1 MNARHHYSTHCVR
14 IMLIAVLACALAGC
28 WEEIH
33 YSPPPPTADV
43 AQPTPPPTKELKIEP
58 TGNFADDVATS
69 LGSELESAPPGETAS
84 AVGEPSQTETE
95 EPAQEVV
102 TDSTDNRYAPTPPE
116 SEPTAP
122 PTETVTESATEP
134 ATTDVATEPAAPTPP
149 PASPARSPRRI
160 AWALGSNLSLAAL
173 GNDRAL
179 SAERIA
185 EWFDKSRRLSTLVN
199 ITVADLPMRPPA
211 GQIDP
216 TAPQAMEYL
225 FDQGQ
230 SIGRQLATQFG
241 DDHAALFE
249 LALKSNILLVRYEP
263 QAPVV
268 KALAAAISQAGERAK
283 LPPELYDPLL
293 KQLAEN
299 APAKNVRNAVFDMH
313 AGVDRYLSTAQP

>member
-1 MNARHHYSTHCVR
+1 
-14 IMLIAVLACALAGC
+14 MLIAVLACALAGC

-33 YSPPPPTADV
+33 YSTPPPTSDV
-43 AQPTPPPTKELKIEP
+43 AQPSPPPTKEPKIEP

-69 LGSELESAPPGETAS
+69 LGSEPESAPPGETAS
-84 AVGEPSQTETE
+84 AVGDLSQTEVQ
-95 EPAQEVV
+95 EPPQPLSPVE
-102 TDSTDNRYAPTPPE
+102 STDHRYEPTPPE
-116 SEPTAP
+116 TDP
-122 PTETVTESATEP
+122 PAETITELSSEP

-149 PASPARSPRRI
+149 PASPTRSPRRI

-179 SAERIA
+179 SEDRIA
-185 EWFDKSRRLSTLVN
+185 DWFDKSRRLSALLN
-199 ITVADLPMRPPA
+199 ITVADLPPRPAA

-216 TAPQAMEYL
+216 TAPHAMEYL

-230 SIGRQLATQFG
+230 TIGRHFATQFG